1 MFALEVSWLE
11 LVVRVT
17 IIYVALLVL
26 VRLSGKRTV
35 GQFTPFD
42 LLVVMLLSE
51 AVSNGLTGSEDS
63 VTGALIAAATLL
75 GLNGLVSRA
84 TARSEGLRRLAEG
97 TPVVVGYEGRI
108 LEDRLKQEH
117 VTREDLL
124 QALREA
130 DVDVHEMKLAVL
142 EADGKFSV
150 LKDAKATA
158 RTWTSDTQPPRG
170 G

>member
-1 MFALEVSWLE
+1 MFDLSLPWWE
-11 LVVRVT
+11 LVVRSS
-17 IIYVALLVL
+17 IIYAALLVM

-51 AVSNGLTGSEDS
+51 AVSSGLTGSEDS
-63 VTGALIAAATLL
+63 VAGGLIAAATLI

-84 TARSEGLRRLAEG
+84 TARSDALRRLAEG
-97 TPVVVGYEGRI
+97 TPVVVGHNGHI
-108 LEDRLKQEH
+108 LEARLKQEH
-117 VTREDLL
+117 VTRDDVL

-130 DVDVHEMKLAVL
+130 DIDLHEMKLVVL
-142 EADGKFSV
+142 EADGKFSI
-150 LKDAKATA
+150 LKDAKSTA
-158 RTWTSDTQPPRG
+158 GKWTSGDEPPRG